1 VRSRERTRERKRKR
15 WLLLLLLLLLRKRQT
30 LDAALVQFCI
40 LNGDAHQ
47 CDAR

>member
-1 VRSRERTRERKRKR
+1 MRSRERTHKRERER
-15 WLLLLLLLLLRKRQT
+15 LLLLLLRKRQAR
-30 LDAALVQFCI
+30 DAALVQFCI